1 MYDRK
6 FARYYLDAIFDDKS
20 RFYSL
25 NHDIKVTNIT
35 NL

>member
-6 FARYYLDAIFDDKS
+6 PAKYYIGFIFDDKS
-20 RFYSL
+20 RFYSP
-25 NHDIKVTNIT
+25 NHDINVTNIT

>member
-1 MYDRK
+1 MYNRK
-6 FARYYLDAIFDDKS
+6 SALYYLGTIFDDKS

-25 NHDIKVTNIT
+25 NHDINVTNIT

>member
-6 FARYYLDAIFDDKS
+6 SAYCYRGTIFDDKS

-25 NHDIKVTNIT
+25 NHDINVTNIT

>member
-1 MYDRK
+1 MIENTPGIRE
-6 FARYYLDAIFDDKS
+6 ALIFDDKS

-25 NHDIKVTNIT
+25 NHDINVTNIT